1 MNNWVLNEGER
12 LDDLV
17 RGDMKII
24 QRPDQFCFSLDSI
37 LAAHYVSI
45 RKKAGLPIWEPVRE
59 LLRFCFLHLAVK
71 ILLRLK
77 LIR

>member
-45 RKKAGLPIWEPVRE
+45 RSGTCGFVR
-59 LLRFCFLHLAVK
+59 
-71 ILLRLK
+71 I
-77 LIR
+77 

>member
-24 QRPDQFCFSLDSI
+24 Q
-37 LAAHYVSI
+37 
-45 RKKAGLPIWEPVRE
+45 LPIWEPVRE
-59 LLRFCFLHLAVK
+59 LLRSCFLHLAVK

>member
-45 RKKAGLPIWEPVRE
+45 RKKEQDC
-59 LLRFCFLHLAVK
+59 RFGNRYGSYCALAFYTW
-71 ILLRLK
+71 R
-77 LIR
+77 